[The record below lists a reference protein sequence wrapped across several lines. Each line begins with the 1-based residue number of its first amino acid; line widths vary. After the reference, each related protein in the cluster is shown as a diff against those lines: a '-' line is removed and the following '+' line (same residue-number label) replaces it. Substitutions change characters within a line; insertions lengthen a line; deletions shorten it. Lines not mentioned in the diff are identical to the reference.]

1 MTKIDFLDSLAEFT
15 KDAVKDVL
23 LPVKPQEE
31 NDMASERAATVY
43 KMRLPDRNSAT
54 KKAPYILHQIVT
66 GKDSQAQGK
75 VPESKVTV
83 RTVFCVYSPSEDA
96 EGSMNLLT
104 LMERLRITMLIS
116 VCMGE
121 FYRLDKEAGIE
132 QLIYPEDTAPYYVG
146 EMVSVWNVPPIEME
160 VFNWLHENN
169 P

>member
-1 MTKIDFLDSLAEFT
+1 VTKIDFLDSLAEVT

-23 LPVKPQEE
+23 LPVKQEDE
-31 NDMASERAATVY
+31 KDKASDRTATVY

-75 VPESKVTV
+75 VPASKVTV
-83 RTVFCVYSPSEDA
+83 RTVFCVYAPSEDA
-96 EGSMNLLT
+96 EGAMSLLT
-104 LMERLRITMLIS
+104 LMERLRITMLKS
-116 VCMGE
+116 VSMGE
-121 FYRLDKEAGIE
+121 FYQLDREAGIE

-146 EMVSVWNVPPIEME
+146 EMVSVWNVPPIQME
-160 VFNWLHENN
+160 VFNWLHENR